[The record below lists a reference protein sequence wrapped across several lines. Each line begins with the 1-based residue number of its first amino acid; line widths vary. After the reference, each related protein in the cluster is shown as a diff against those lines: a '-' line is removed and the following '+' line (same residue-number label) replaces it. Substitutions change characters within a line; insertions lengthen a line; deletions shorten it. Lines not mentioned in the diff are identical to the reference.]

1 RNLEQYLAK
10 KAQDMLEK
18 VLGPGQAIVRVS
30 AEINFDTI
38 TRTEEKYDPEGQ
50 VIRTQTKNDENLDST
65 MSSSG
70 GGPAGISANTATDT
84 NSTQSASSPVNN
96 TRNRKTVSTVEYDVG
111 KSTSSTMQAAGGIKK
126 LSAAVTVA
134 ARMEGQG
141 ADRKVTPRS
150 AEELV
155 KLRHVVESA
164 IGIDSTPQSTR
175 GDQITLE
182 ELPFNDQFAAGVTQ
196 ELDQQ
201 QKHQAWWDMAR
212 NAVYPVL
219 ALGALI
225 VLVVIFK
232 RTPIQEIPLGVPV
245 GRLVGNK
252 GSAAGN
258 GDWSRGAQPGVVSV
272 EVLNRLVKENPTN
285 MTQALREWLNKSRSQ
300 S

>member
-1 RNLEQYLAK
+1 
-10 KAQDMLEK
+10 M
-18 VLGPGQAIVRVS
+18 
-30 AEINFDTI
+30 
-38 TRTEEKYDPEGQ
+38 
-50 VIRTQTKNDENLDST
+50 
-65 MSSSG
+65 
-70 GGPAGISANTATDT
+70 
-84 NSTQSASSPVNN
+84 
-96 TRNRKTVSTVEYDVG
+96 
-111 KSTSSTMQAAGGIKK
+111 
-126 LSAAVTVA
+126 
-134 ARMEGQG
+134 
-141 ADRKVTPRS
+141 TPRS
-150 AEELV
+150 PEELV

-175 GDQITLE
+175 GDQVTLE

-212 NAVYPVL
+212 SAVYPAF

-225 VLVVIFK
+225 ALFVIFK

-245 GRLVGNK
+245 GRLVAHK
-252 GSAAGN
+252 GPAAGN

-285 MTQALREWLNKSRSQ
+285 MTQALREWLNKSRSE